1 MDLAEIDRRA
11 FDSVAAARLRGL
23 EFVLPRLSKAADH
36 GMLWFGLAGALGS
49 TGIPALRRGALRG
62 VIAIGLASPS
72 INLVGKQLFRRR
84 RPLIHNVP
92 PIRIHRIP
100 TSPSFPSGHSASAA
114 AFATAIALEAPKR
127 VALPVLGLAA
137 GVAFSRIYTGAHYPG
152 DVLAGILSGAVAGA
166 TTRLLW
172 PTQAPAHVTNLNRVI
187 EPRDSQGAGVIV
199 VSNNDPETIAD
210 LRTELPHAEFVNCQE
225 DLEGTLED
233 AAQRAR
239 VLAVCGGDGTV
250 SAAAAAALRH
260 DVPLLV
266 LPLGT
271 LNHFAKTLGI
281 ETVSD
286 ALDAYWSGSVAR
298 VDVAALNDVLFLNT
312 ASFGAYSEL
321 VDRREGLEK
330 RIGKWPALA
339 ISAFRVL
346 RHATPVDVTVN
357 GEPRQVWLAF
367 IGNCEYGTRG
377 AIPTTRDNLTDA
389 LLDVRLV
396 SVKRHLRRL
405 RALAVVLAGRL
416 WPLSDYE
423 STLVESLTVTSR
435 NGLRLRV
442 AHDGET
448 EDARTPIVFTKHPKQ
463 LTVFVPI

>member
-11 FDSVAAARLRGL
+11 FDRVAAARLRGL
-23 EFVLPRLSKAADH
+23 EFVLPRLSKAADC
-36 GMLWFGLAGALGS
+36 GVLWFGLAGALGS

-114 AFATAIALEAPKR
+114 AFATAIALETPKR

-137 GVAFSRIYTGAHYPG
+137 SVAFSRVYTGAHYPG
-152 DVLAGILSGAVAGA
+152 DVLAGIFSGVVSGLV
-166 TTRLLW
+166 TRLLW
-172 PTQAPAHVTNLNRVI
+172 PTRAPARVANLVREI
-187 EPRDSQGAGVIV
+187 ESRDPQGTGVVV
-199 VSNNDPETIAD
+199 VSNNDPETVTD
-210 LRTELPHAEFVNCQE
+210 LHTELPHAEFVDCQG
-225 DLEGTLED
+225 DLEAQLED
-233 AAQRAR
+233 AAQRAK

-286 ALDAYWSGSVAR
+286 ALNAYWSGSVAH
-298 VDVAALNDVLFLNT
+298 VDVAALNDVPFLNT

-321 VDRREGLEK
+321 VDRREGMEK

-339 ISAFRVL
+339 VSAFRVL

-367 IGNCEYGTRG
+367 IGNCQYGTRG
-377 AIPTTRDNLTDA
+377 AVPTTRDNLTDG

-396 SVKRHLRRL
+396 SVKRHLRRI
-405 RALAVVLAGRL
+405 RALAVVLTGRF

-423 STLVESLTVTSR
+423 CSLVQSVTVDSR
-435 NGLRLRV
+435 NGLRV

-448 EDARTPIVFTKHPKQ
+448 EDARTPIIFTKHTKN
-463 LTVFVPI
+463 LVVFVPI

>member
-11 FDSVAAARLRGL
+11 FEGVASARLRGL
-23 EFVLPRLSKAADH
+23 EFVLPRLSRIADH
-36 GMLWFGLAGALGS
+36 GVLWFGLAGVLGL

-72 INLVGKQLFRRR
+72 TNLVGKQLFRRR

-127 VALPVLGLAA
+127 VTLPVLGLALS
-137 GVAFSRIYTGAHYPG
+137 VAFSRVYTGAHYPG
-152 DVLAGILSGAVAGA
+152 DVLAGVCSGVVAGL
-166 TTRLLW
+166 TTRMLW
-172 PTQAPAHVTNLNRVI
+172 PVQVPARVAEFDRVI
-187 EPRDSQGAGVIV
+187 ERRDPHGAGVV
-199 VSNNDPETIAD
+199 VVTNDDPETVAD
-210 LRTELPHAEFVNCQE
+210 LRAELPHAEFVDSGD
-225 DLEGTLED
+225 DLERTLEE
-233 AAQRAR
+233 AARRAR

-250 SAAAAAALRH
+250 GAAAEAALRH

-298 VDVAALNDVLFLNT
+298 VDVARLNDVPFLNT

-321 VDRREGLEK
+321 VDRRERLEK
-330 RIGKWPALA
+330 RLGKWPALA
-339 ISAFRVL
+339 VSAFRVL
-346 RHATPVDVTVN
+346 RHATPVDVVVD
-357 GEPRQVWLAF
+357 GRPCQVWLAF
-367 IGNCEYGTRG
+367 VGNCAYGTRG
-377 AIPTTRDNLTDA
+377 AVPTTRGHLADS
-389 LLDVRLV
+389 LLDIRLV
-396 SVKRHLRRL
+396 SVKKHVRRL

-423 STLVESLTVTSR
+423 HRLAQAMTVESSGV
-435 NGLRLRV
+435 LRV

-448 EDARTPIVFTKHPKQ
+448 EDARTPIVFSKHPKQ
-463 LTVFVPI
+463 LAVFVPI